1 MVTLATADS
10 VVTAA
15 MVAWHLALASWDP
28 MATAA
33 TVATAETVVLAETA
47 ETAPT
52 VTKLLLQVAAV
63 ASVATVVWADSED
76 LEDLQALAVLVAL
89 AATVVLTGLAPMTVF
104 PVRTESASLCLFQHD
119 LTEIFPDT
127 LRFGLRYFEM

>member
-1 MVTLATADS
+1 MK
-10 VVTAA
+10 
-15 MVAWHLALASWDP
+15 
-28 MATAA
+28 
-33 TVATAETVVLAETA
+33 VATQVWAETA
-47 ETAPT
+47 ETAET
-52 VTKLLLQVAAV
+52 VTKALLRVAPVAAV
-63 ASVATVVWADSED
+63 ATVVAADSED

-89 AATVVLTGLAPMTVF
+89 AATVVLPGLAPMTAL

>member
-1 MVTLATADS
+1 MKVATQVWAE
-10 VVTAA
+10 TAETA
-15 MVAWHLALASWDP
+15 AWHLALATWDR

-33 TVATAETVVLAETA
+33 TVDTAETQVWAETA
-47 ETAPT
+47 ETAET
-52 VTKLLLQVAAV
+52 VTKALLRVAPVAAV
-63 ASVATVVWADSED
+63 ATVVAADSED